1 MSISNA
7 QVAATMIGLTKIT
20 DAFEDNIGYTLVA
33 LVTITILSQVN
44 IPYVS
49 THINLYPKLFFF
61 LTMVHSFPLMHCW
74 L

>member
-33 LVTITILSQVN
+33 LVTSFITS
-44 IPYVS
+44 
-49 THINLYPKLFFF
+49 
-61 LTMVHSFPLMHCW
+61 
-74 L
+74 